1 MTAAL
6 RHWAT
11 ALPPLNSGSRRP
23 SYLRSYDLFY
33 YYALV
38 AMTAARRHWAT
49 AKFSRSF
56 LPAIGVIAG
65 THYQTSIQEVF
76 HLLTRAHVALVILRS
91 YDLILV
97 VVMRLSQ

>member
-1 MTAAL
+1 
-6 RHWAT
+6 
-11 ALPPLNSGSRRP
+11 
-23 SYLRSYDLFY
+23 
-33 YYALV
+33 
-38 AMTAARRHWAT
+38 MTAARRHWAT

>member
-6 RHWAT
+6 
-11 ALPPLNSGSRRP
+11 
-23 SYLRSYDLFY
+23 
-33 YYALV
+33 
-38 AMTAARRHWAT
+38 RHWAT

-76 HLLTRAHVALVILRS
+76 HLLTRAHVALVIYGLTTYS
-91 YDLILV
+91 II
-97 VVMRLSQ
+97 MRLSQ